1 MFLLFAFLNSFVRF
15 LKSFLKNLETD
26 RDLSGRM
33 IGIAEKH
40 IAATR
45 MNCEAIQ
52 ILASEPFVNAEIAN
66 RVRALLAQPYTPIE

>member
-1 MFLLFAFLNSFVRF
+1 
-15 LKSFLKNLETD
+15 
-26 RDLSGRM
+26 
-33 IGIAEKH
+33 
-40 IAATR
+40 